1 MTAMTAMTVASAPG
15 KVVLCGEYA
24 VLDGAPAI
32 CMAINR
38 RAVASVSPSRGKTSR
53 VVAPGYAKIEGEF
66 RSHTDGIEWL
76 QGEGRFEIVDAVWRV
91 AEVKSDESYT
101 IVLDTSEFIDATT
114 STKFGIGSSAALTV
128 ALTLAMSAADNN
140 EDLQHDAS
148 RAHATLQGGTGSGV
162 DIACSVNGGL
172 IDYCMQGTNAS
183 SLQWPESLA
192 YRLLWSGVA
201 TSTAT
206 KLELL
211 QAGASRPSRA
221 HLRRAAETMAE
232 AWRSGNAGDVI
243 ATYRDYNVALRSF
256 SVDHDLGVFDAG
268 HDQIA
273 DAATEA
279 GLVYKP
285 CGAGGGDVG
294 ILFGTDEA
302 KLDAFVGK
310 DIAAAFSLLR
320 CEIDYSGARIEDT

>member
-1 MTAMTAMTVASAPG
+1 MTTIIVASAPG

-38 RAVASVSPSRGKTSR
+38 RAVASLSPARGKTNR

-66 RSHTDGIEWL
+66 LSHPDGIEWL
-76 QGEGRFEIVDAVWRV
+76 QGKDEFEIVDAVWRV
-91 AEVKSDESYT
+91 ARGQTEEACT
-101 IVLDTSEFIDATT
+101 IVLDSREFIDEST

-128 ALTLAMSAADNN
+128 ALTLAMSAGDNKKN
-140 EDLQHDAS
+140 LSRDAS
-148 RAHATLQGGTGSGV
+148 RAHAVLQGGAGSGV
-162 DIACSVNGGL
+162 DIACSVKGGL
-172 IDYCMQGTNAS
+172 IAYCMQGAKSS

-192 YRLLWSGVA
+192 YRLLWTGVA

-206 KLELL
+206 KLKVLKT
-211 QAGASRPSRA
+211 GTPKPSRA
-221 HLRRAAETMAE
+221 RLRRAAEIMAE
-232 AWRSGNAGDVI
+232 AWRSGAADNVLA
-243 ATYRDYNVALRSF
+243 AYHDYIVVLRSF

-268 HDQIA
+268 HGQVA
-273 DAATEA
+273 DAAIKA

-294 ILFGTDEA
+294 ILFGTDETR
-302 KLDAFVGK
+302 LDAFVNK
-310 DIAAAFSLLR
+310 EMATAYSLLR
-320 CEIDYSGARIEDT
+320 CEVDYSGARIEAT

>member
-1 MTAMTAMTVASAPG
+1 MTAMSVASAPG

-38 RAVASVSPSRGKTSR
+38 RAVASVSPSHGKTNR

-66 RSHTDGIEWL
+66 LSHADGIEWL
-76 QGEGRFEIVDAVWRV
+76 QGQDQFEIVDAVWRI
-91 AEVKSDESYT
+91 ARIKTDETCT
-101 IVLDTSEFIDATT
+101 IVLDTREFIDEPTG
-114 STKFGIGSSAALTV
+114 TKFGIGASAALTV
-128 ALTLAMSAADNN
+128 ALTLAISAADSRKN
-140 EDLQHDAS
+140 LPRDAR
-148 RAHATLQGGTGSGV
+148 RAHVMLQGGAGSGV

-172 IDYCMQGTNAS
+172 IDYCMQGAKFN
-183 SLQWPESLA
+183 SLQWPDSLA
-192 YRLLWSGVA
+192 YRLLWTGVA

-206 KLELL
+206 KLGVL
-211 QAGASRPSRA
+211 QASAARPSRA
-221 HLRRAAETMAE
+221 RLRRAAETMAA
-232 AWRSGNAGDVI
+232 AWRSGI
-243 ATYRDYNVALRSF
+243 ADNVVAAYHEYIAELRSF

-268 HDQIA
+268 HGQVA
-273 DAATEA
+273 DAAIKA

-302 KLDAFVGK
+302 MLDAFVSK
-310 DIAAAFSLLR
+310 EIAAAHSLLR
-320 CEIDYSGARIEDT
+320 CEVDYSGARKEET